1 MRPFIVRLFLLILL
15 TSARLIAMQN
25 KLHEMPLSRAERTDY
40 AETSRYSDVMDFIA
54 ELQRLSS
61 LIRVE
66 QFATTNE
73 GRALPLVILSKPAIH
88 TPAEAVS
95 LERPIVFIMAN
106 IHAGEVEGKEA
117 AQHLMRDL
125 VAGPLSPLLD
135 KMVLLIAPIYNADG
149 NERISIN
156 NRVQQNG
163 PLGGVG
169 TRENAQGLDL
179 NRDFM
184 KLETP
189 EARGLVSN
197 VFNKWDPQ
205 VIIDLHTTDGS
216 YHGYALTYSPAL
228 NPNADRRVI
237 SFVRDKL
244 LPQVSKSLREK
255 YGYRTYFYGNFADAS
270 NRELPPEQLAN
281 AKAWVTFDHRPRF
294 GNNYEGLRNRLAILS
309 EAYSYLDFRKRV
321 DVTDKFV
328 RAILQ
333 YIAEHTTEVI
343 RAVRDSDQYAI
354 ETGTTSG
361 NEDGFGITFE
371 KVPSQ
376 RPVRILAGSVTK
388 TIDPRTN
395 KARLQATD
403 EVRPVEMIEYGQF
416 RATRRLRPPVAYL
429 LKPNQQAAIDM
440 LLRHGITVEVLT
452 RESMLDVQR
461 YRVKQLTHASFEF
474 QHHRETKLSVAVE
487 EGREVFPEGS
497 FIVSMHQP
505 KAALI
510 FYLLEPESDDGLAA
524 WNFFDP
530 ELERVIKGSH
540 SPVYPVY
547 RLNKEP
553 RAPRLILSR

>member
-1 MRPFIVRLFLLILL
+1 
-15 TSARLIAMQN
+15 MQN
-25 KLHEMPLSRAERTDY
+25 RPYELPLSRAEQSDM
-40 AETSRYSDVMDFIA
+40 AETSRYSDVMNFIA
-54 ELQRLSS
+54 ALEQFSS
-61 LIRVE
+61 LVKVE
-66 QFATTNE
+66 YFATTSE
-73 GRALPLVILSKPAIH
+73 GRALPLVILSRPAIH

-95 LERPIVFIMAN
+95 LARPIVFIMAN

-125 VAGPLSPLLD
+125 VAGSLSALLD
-135 KMVLLIAPIYNADG
+135 KMILLVAPIYNADG
-149 NERISIN
+149 NEKISIN
-156 NRVQQNG
+156 NRAEQNG

-189 EARGLVSN
+189 EARGLVAN

-244 LPQVSKSLREK
+244 LPQVSKSLKEK

-270 NRELPPEQLAN
+270 NHALAPERSSSAR
-281 AKAWVTFDHRPRF
+281 AWVTFDHRPRF

-309 EAYSYLDFRKRV
+309 EAYAYLDFRKRI

-333 YIAEHTTEVI
+333 YIAEHASEVI
-343 RAVRDSDQYAI
+343 RVVRDSDLYAI
-354 ETGTTSG
+354 RTGITAG
-361 NEDGFGITFE
+361 NEEGFGIAFE
-371 KVPSQ
+371 KKPSEK
-376 RPVRILAGSVTK
+376 PVQILAGSVTK

-395 KARLQATD
+395 KVRLQATD
-403 EVRPVEMIEYGQF
+403 EIRPVGVIEYGQF
-416 RATRRLRPPVAYL
+416 RATRRLSPPAAYL
-429 LKPNQQAAIDM
+429 LKPDQQAAINM
-440 LLRHGITVEVLT
+440 LLMHGIAVEVL
-452 RESMLDVQR
+452 EKECKLDVQQ
-461 YRVKQLTHASFEF
+461 YRVKQLIHATFEF
-474 QHHRETKLSVAVE
+474 QRHRETKLSVVVE
-487 EGREVFPEGS
+487 NHQEVFPAGS
-497 FIVSMHQP
+497 FVISTHQP

-530 ELERVIKGSH
+530 ELERAIRAGNW
-540 SPVYPVY
+540 PVYPVY
-547 RLNKEP
+547 RLTRQP
-553 RAPRLILSR
+553 QAPRSILTSALLQRGFSTICNQASGRFE